1 VALILRPNPAP
12 LSGALFVKN
21 PRRRRTVRMNRKNRK
36 ALFGGLFGM
45 KHNRRRR
52 KAGGARKSG
61 VLARLLA
68 RFKMKRNAGYQLNRK
83 RRGSARR
90 RLALFNPGYLLNRR
104 RRSRFNP
111 MKSFM
116 SHGKP
121 VKFFARK
128 NRRHARKNPGYNLN
142 RRRRNPSG
150 GGFSLPILAPVK
162 NLLNKIPFI
171 GHPVAQA
178 LGYIA
183 FGAAAGAT
191 HYYGVKAVRYLGGM
205 LPAPV
210 QSFATSYL
218 APVGYSLTGVLANFA
233 LQKLPIPFISD
244 DQKRK
249 LGVAAMI
256 AGGVLDAYRALR
268 GQSSDLGDMDYGDG
282 GAYDVV
288 PLGGIGM
295 DGIGMGA
302 IGMGAIGMGAIDA
315 GDYGDACAA
324 DAQFCGPDLNAHE
337 GEAAMYGAPA
347 YRRAFGPPA
356 VVHSRT
362 MTRHS
367 RHAGKPGHRWAWL
380 VKLIG
385 WERFGKLAAMEP
397 QARVALIQQL
407 RSQAL
412 ATVDA
417 GASSSGSMGS
427 IAMGA
432 IGMGG
437 IGMSGIGMGG
447 IGQSFGQNSSEG
459 MGDLGFMSAGAA
471 Y

>member
-1 VALILRPNPAP
+1 
-12 LSGALFVKN
+12 
-21 PRRRRTVRMNRKNRK
+21 
-36 ALFGGLFGM
+36 
-45 KHNRRRR
+45 
-52 KAGGARKSG
+52 
-61 VLARLLA
+61 
-68 RFKMKRNAGYQLNRK
+68 
-83 RRGSARR
+83 
-90 RLALFNPGYLLNRR
+90 
-104 RRSRFNP
+104 

-121 VKFFARK
+121 VRFFARK
-128 NRRHARKNPGYNLN
+128 NRRNSRKNPGYNLN
-142 RRRRNPSG
+142 RRRHNPSG
-150 GGFSLPILAPVK
+150 GGFSLPILAPIK
-162 NLLNKIPFI
+162 NLLNKIPFV

-210 QSFATSYL
+210 QSFARSYL
-218 APVGYSLTGVLANFA
+218 TPVGYSLTGVLANFA
-233 LQKLPIPFISD
+233 LQKLPIPFITD

-249 LGVAAMI
+249 LGIAAMI
-256 AGGVLDAYRALR
+256 AGGVLDAYRAVK
-268 GQSSDLGDMDYGDG
+268 GQSSDLGDSDFSDFGDG

-302 IGMGAIGMGAIDA
+302 IGMGAIGMGDA
-315 GDYGDACAA
+315 GDYSDACAA
-324 DAQFCGPDLNAHE
+324 DAQYCGPDLNAYE

-347 YRRAFGPPA
+347 YRRMFGPPA
-356 VVHSRT
+356 LVHSRSV
-362 MTRHS
+362 TRHS

-385 WERFGKLAAMEP
+385 WDRFGKLAAMEP
-397 QARVALIQQL
+397 AARVALLEQL
-407 RSQAL
+407 RVQAL
-412 ATVDA
+412 SAVDA
-417 GASSSGSMGS
+417 GSGSS
-427 IAMGA
+427 AAAMGA
-432 IGMGG
+432 IGMGSIAMGG

-459 MGDLGFMSAGAA
+459 MGDMGFMSAGAA